1 MKNKW
6 LLCALCVG
14 VIMSSS
20 FPFGLLARGVIVPA
34 EVAPHRVIIFDLGEV
49 VFTSKS
55 RSYFSKI
62 FGNPMQQKLMQF
74 LHEASHDLA
83 PHDATMIP
91 ALPTL
96 LANWLTGMS
105 GIEAQLH
112 IEKYLKKS
120 NYSFLASRLWL
131 ALSQYIFDT
140 PTFLASMKLVDPV
153 ADLIRAFKEQGYQ
166 LYVLSNWDHVSFP
179 HLHERHADLF
189 ALFDG
194 IMISGH
200 EKIGKPN
207 EQIYVRLLRRYD
219 LQPSDCLFIDDLKH
233 NVHAARNVGIRA
245 LQMSSYER
253 LLEDL
258 ELVGIVA
265 DSGTVSSKSS
275 HYSQV
280 AR

>member
-1 MKNKW
+1 M
-6 LLCALCVG
+6 
-14 VIMSSS
+14 
-20 FPFGLLARGVIVPA
+20 RGAIVPA
-34 EVAPHRVIIFDLGEV
+34 EVASHRVIIFDLGEV

-55 RSYFSKI
+55 KSYLSKV
-62 FGNPMQQKLMQF
+62 FGNPLQQRLMQF

-83 PHDATMIP
+83 PHDATMVP

-96 LANWLTGMS
+96 LVNWLTGMS

-112 IEKYLKKS
+112 IEKHLKKS
-120 NYSFLASRLWL
+120 NYSSLTSRLWL

-207 EQIYVRLLRRYD
+207 EQIYVRLLRRYG
-219 LQPSDCLFIDDLKH
+219 LEPSECLFIDDLKH
-233 NVHAARNVGIRA
+233 NVQAARSVGIRA

-258 ELVGIVA
+258 ELLGLMA
-265 DSGTVSSKSS
+265 DQDTVSSKVSR
-275 HYSQV
+275 YSQAV
-280 AR
+280 R